1 MASRAPG
8 EKTVRHT
15 RTIGQCALSSGA
27 APSAALSAGQ
37 IGAHTPPGT
46 GSLTA
51 IISRARNPKLREVK
65 RPAWEHTVSRGGTG
79 TQIQAC
85 RAHGAQQLP
94 GEQSPLLSAASPTL
108 KQESQ

>member
-1 MASRAPG
+1 MRSELWGGAQRSTER
-8 EKTVRHT
+8 
-15 RTIGQCALSSGA
+15 RTDPSS
-27 APSAALSAGQ
+27 
-37 IGAHTPPGT
+37 HPPGT

>member
-1 MASRAPG
+1 MRSELWGGAQRSTKRW
-8 EKTVRHT
+8 TDR
-15 RTIGQCALSSGA
+15 SS
-27 APSAALSAGQ
+27 
-37 IGAHTPPGT
+37 HPPGT